1 MKFNQLIELFQKTHK
16 DLQAQAVHSV
26 DIALVVRNW
35 LFGWY
40 IVEFEQ
46 AGAGRSA
53 LYGKALIN
61 RLSNELKKLGLK
73 GLSPTNLKQCRSFY
87 SAYREIRQT
96 LSVTSLPLTTSSFHS
111 DFWIPAQNTSGMT
124 T

>member
-1 MKFNQLIELFQKTHK
+1 MKFDQLIKLFQKTHK

-46 AGAGRSA
+46 GGAGRSE
-53 LYGKALIN
+53 LYGKELIN
-61 RLSNELKKLGLK
+61 RLSNELKKRGLK
-73 GLSPTNLKQCRSFY
+73 GISPTNLKQCRSFY
-87 SAYREIRQT
+87 SAYREIGQTASDQSLETETRPIPIRQT
-96 LSVTSLPLTTSSFHS
+96 LSVKSLP
-111 DFWIPAQNTSGMT
+111 
-124 T
+124 